1 MKDLILKLKLNL
13 EKNTESMDN
22 NARLEHSLDFYEIIN
37 DINNEIIDNN
47 QSARDLI
54 LSLLSN
60 SQILY
65 VYNNIDI
72 EEHSVIGNLIIE
84 LHTLEIPT
92 ITSLNNASLLT
103 ATPDNQSYH
112 SILKYS
118 GITTTKDPS
127 DHFYIISIL
136 NLIKNK
142 YYS

>member
-22 NARLEHSLDFYEIIN
+22 NERLEHSLDFYAAIN
-37 DINNEIIDNN
+37 DIDNEIIDNN

-103 ATPDNQSYH
+103 ATPDNQNDY

-127 DHFYIISIL
+127 DHF
-136 NLIKNK
+136 
-142 YYS
+142 